1 MSSLSERQRSEE
13 APATPRVEEGAPE
26 PRPEQQGEEGGLGYA
41 AYRTARKLVV
51 ALLGVSLLL
60 VGVAMIVLPGPAF
73 VVIPMGLGILSLE
86 FAWARRWLR
95 RARAMARRAASAT
108 GLSQRKSSREDP
120 VSTG

>member
-1 MSSLSERQRSEE
+1 MSSLSERQRRTES
-13 APATPRVEEGAPE
+13 AGTPRDEEGALDA
-26 PRPEQQGEEGGLGYA
+26 QQVGGLGNT
-41 AYRTARKLVV
+41 AYRTARKVVV
-51 ALLGVSLLL
+51 AILGVSLLV

-73 VVIPMGLGILSLE
+73 VVIPMGLGVLSLE

-108 GLSQRKSSREDP
+108 GLSQRKSSREGP